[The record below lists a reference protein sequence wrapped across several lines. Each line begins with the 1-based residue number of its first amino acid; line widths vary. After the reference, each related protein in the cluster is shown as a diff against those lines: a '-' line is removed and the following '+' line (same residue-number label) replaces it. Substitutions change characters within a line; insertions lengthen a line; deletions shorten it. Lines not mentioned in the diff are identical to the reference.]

1 MRLHNKQWRGNENT
15 IVNQLK
21 YRDKNTIIHKLNPFC
36 KLGWAC
42 SLVLLVLIFD
52 NPVYI
57 VALFLVTIPFIFAA
71 GIQREWFSLM
81 KISFYLCAAI
91 IVINVLVNNNGTHVL
106 LRAPFTLPVTG
117 TPLVSLE
124 AICFAAMMSL
134 RLLAIMS
141 VFAIVTSTIHPDDLM
156 LSMIK
161 VKLPYKSVL
170 VTSLSTRF
178 IPTLFSD
185 IRCISDVQ
193 RSRGLELDKGNL
205 MQKVSN
211 RMAIIIPLLSNS
223 LDRVVQVAEA
233 MEARAFG
240 STGKRTHYKEIRF
253 GKTDIFALLIIMCAC
268 GLGIFTGIS
277 GYGDYQYYPSLAPLD
292 MSYREILFFCIIIF
306 LFLSII
312 PIACLNRRSP

>member
-1 MRLHNKQWRGNENT
+1 
-15 IVNQLK
+15 VNQLQ
-21 YRDKNTIIHKLNPFC
+21 YCEKNTIIHKLNPFC

-57 VALFLVTIPFIFAA
+57 TALFMVTILLIFAA
-71 GIQREWFSLM
+71 GVQRKWFSLM
-81 KISFYLCAAI
+81 KIAFYLCVAI
-91 IVINVLVNNNGTHVL
+91 IVVNILVNNNGTHVL
-106 LRAPFTLPVTG
+106 LRAPFTLPVIG

-124 AICFAAMMSL
+124 AICFAATMSL
-134 RLLAIMS
+134 RLLTIMS
-141 VFAIVTSTIHPDDLM
+141 AFAIITFTIHPDDLL

-161 VKLPYKSVL
+161 AKLPYKSVL

-178 IPTLFSD
+178 IPTLFND
-185 IRCISDVQ
+185 IQCISDVQ

-205 MQKVSN
+205 TQKVSN
-211 RMAIIIPLLSNS
+211 RMAIIVPLLSNS

-240 STGKRTHYKEIRF
+240 STGKRTYYKEIHF
-253 GKTDIFALLIIMCAC
+253 SKTDVYVLLVIVLTT
-268 GLGIFTGIS
+268 GFGIFIGIS

-292 MSYREILFFCIIIF
+292 MSYREILFISILTV

>member
-1 MRLHNKQWRGNENT
+1 M
-15 IVNQLK
+15 
-21 YRDKNTIIHKLNPFC
+21 
-36 KLGWAC
+36 
-42 SLVLLVLIFD
+42 LLVLIFD

-57 VALFLVTIPFIFAA
+57 TALFLVTIPLIFTA
-71 GIQREWFSLM
+71 GVQREWSSFM
-81 KISFYLCAAI
+81 KIAFYLCAAI
-91 IVINVLVNNNGTHVL
+91 IVINILVNNNGTHVL
-106 LRAPFTLPVTG
+106 LRAPFALPVIG
-117 TPLVSLE
+117 TPLISLE
-124 AICFAAMMSL
+124 AMCFAAMMSL
-134 RLLAIMS
+134 RLLTIMS
-141 VFAIVTSTIHPDDLM
+141 AFTIITLTIHPDDLM

-185 IRCISDVQ
+185 IQCISDVQ

-205 MQKVSN
+205 MRKVSN

-240 STGKRTHYKEIRF
+240 SAGKRTHYKEIHF
-253 GKTDIFALLIIMCAC
+253 YKTDISILLIIVFTT

-277 GYGDYQYYPSLAPLD
+277 GYGNYQYYPSLSPLY
-292 MSYREILFFCIIIF
+292 MSHREILFFGILLM

>member
-1 MRLHNKQWRGNENT
+1 M
-15 IVNQLK
+15 NQLQ
-21 YRDKNTIIHKLNPFC
+21 YREKNTIIHRLNPFC

-42 SLVLLVLIFD
+42 SLMLLVLIFN

-57 VALFLVTIPFIFAA
+57 AALFPATILFIFAA
-71 GIQREWFSLM
+71 GVQREWFSLM
-81 KISFYLCAAI
+81 KIAFYLCAAI
-91 IVINVLVNNNGTHVL
+91 IVINVLVNNNGAHVL
-106 LRAPFTLPVTG
+106 LRAPFTLPVIG

-124 AICFAAMMSL
+124 AICFAATMSL
-134 RLLAIMS
+134 RLLTIMS
-141 VFAIVTSTIHPDDLM
+141 AFAIITFTVHPDDLL

-161 VKLPYKSVL
+161 AKLPYKSVL

-178 IPTLFSD
+178 IPTLFND
-185 IRCISDVQ
+185 IQCISDVQ

-211 RMAIIIPLLSNS
+211 RMAVIVPLLSNS

-240 STGKRTHYKEIRF
+240 STGKRTYYKQIHF
-253 GKTDIFALLIIMCAC
+253 SKTDIYALLIIVFTT
-268 GLGIFTGIS
+268 GFGIFVSIS

-292 MSYREILFFCIIIF
+292 MSNREILYVSI
-306 LFLSII
+306 LMLSFLSII